1 MINAGSI
8 EELNLSGSCI
18 TIGSFDGVH
27 LGHQKIITDLKT
39 TSIKHNLPAV
49 VLTFFPNPAVFLKNI
64 ESPYY
69 LTSPDEKSEIL
80 ARLGIDVLVTLP
92 FSQKLADM
100 SASEFMERLT
110 KHARLRE
117 LVVGCGFT
125 MGKNRSG
132 TVESLAEMGKSLGYS
147 VKCISLESH
156 DDVTISSS
164 QIRKLIESG
173 EVELAAKAL
182 GREYSVK
189 GFVVK
194 GDGRGRKIGFPT
206 ANLNS
211 WPEKMLPAVG
221 VYRCITELDGKEI
234 LSVGNVGFR
243 PTFTD
248 NTNKV
253 FVEIH
258 LLDYKGDLYGRELQV
273 KFTHR
278 LRGEVKFSSFE
289 ELVHQIHC
297 DIKTAREL

>member
-243 PTFTD
+243 Q
-248 NTNKV
+248 
-253 FVEIH
+253 H
-258 LLDYKGDLYGRELQV
+258 LRINQ
-273 KFTHR
+273 
-278 LRGEVKFSSFE
+278 
-289 ELVHQIHC
+289 
-297 DIKTAREL
+297 